1 MPKSETDKDEY
12 KPAHVKDAVKR
23 IEAIVGEKE
32 SAKGSYMNRCAK
44 LNERINA
51 VVDQASR
58 QGIEAKALRKVI
70 KVRAKR
76 EAAQAELDKCEA
88 ELRVSVE
95 ALLRANND
103 PNDLPLF
110 KHAMHVVTDTTGAE
124 ARLN

>member
-1 MPKSETDKDEY
+1 MPKSETDKAEF
-12 KPAHVKDAVKR
+12 KASHVKEAVKR
-23 IEAIVGEKE
+23 IEGINEEKL
-32 SAKGSYMNRCAK
+32 SARGTYMNRCGK

-88 ELRVSVE
+88 ELRTSVE

-110 KHAMHVVTDTTGAE
+110 KHAMHARAGDGASAE
-124 ARLN
+124 ALH